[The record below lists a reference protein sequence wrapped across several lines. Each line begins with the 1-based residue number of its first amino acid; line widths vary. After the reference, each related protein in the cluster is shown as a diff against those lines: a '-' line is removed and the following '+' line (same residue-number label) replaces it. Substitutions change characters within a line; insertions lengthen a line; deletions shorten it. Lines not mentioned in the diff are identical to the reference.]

1 MSKPVSRTP
10 CPSTS
15 EDFASLQRFKK
26 KAQCERSG
34 TKRWSPGSQES
45 VCPTN
50 ICKHKHESS
59 PTTESPAGDS
69 KKQNLS
75 LCALMFKCLNT
86 LTSAN
91 ICWDKNLEVEEEED
105 DHVMSCVFVSLFG
118 FKFAAVE

>member
-1 MSKPVSRTP
+1 MNVLEQS
-10 CPSTS
+10 
-15 EDFASLQRFKK
+15 AGL
-26 KAQCERSG
+26 
-34 TKRWSPGSQES
+34 SQES

-50 ICKHKHESS
+50 ICKYKHESS

-69 KKQNLS
+69 RKKNLS
-75 LCALMFKCLNT
+75 LCALMLKCLNM

-91 ICWDKNLEVEEEED
+91 ICCHLEVEEGEEEE